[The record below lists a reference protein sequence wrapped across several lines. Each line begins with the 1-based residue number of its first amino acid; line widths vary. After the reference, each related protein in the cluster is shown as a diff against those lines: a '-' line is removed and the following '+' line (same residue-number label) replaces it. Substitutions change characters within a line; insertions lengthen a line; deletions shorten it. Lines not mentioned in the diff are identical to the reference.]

1 MLANKRI
8 ITGAVALSL
17 GLALGACGNMPTN
30 KSLYSTKQPVV
41 ERSNYTFDVQTGSGG
56 LTIPEQQRLAGW
68 FEAMDLRYG
77 DRVSIEDPMMSGAT
91 KAAVAELAAR
101 HGILVSE
108 GAPVTSGYVQPGQ
121 ARVVIT
127 RSTAG
132 VPGCPDW
139 SAKSDMN
146 YNNATS
152 PGFGCATNSN
162 LAAMVANPEDLV
174 EGQKGDGETTIMTSN
189 KAIDSY
195 RNQAPSGAE
204 GLSSV
209 SASGGM

>member
-1 MLANKRI
+1 
-8 ITGAVALSL
+8 
-17 GLALGACGNMPTN
+17 
-30 KSLYSTKQPVV
+30 
-41 ERSNYTFDVQTGSGG
+41 
-56 LTIPEQQRLAGW
+56 
-68 FEAMDLRYG
+68 
-77 DRVSIEDPMMSGAT
+77 MMSGAT